1 MSDSL
6 FDYAEG
12 QRLKNE
18 GIKRAAN
25 NPVRPL
31 DHAKAFAR
39 EAALQRGEVT
49 ADDVYK
55 AFIARGMDYTSLGNA
70 AGAIFRGREWVF
82 TGKWLPSARP
92 SNHAH
97 MNRVWRLSEDQT
109 VSASG

>member
-31 DHAKAFAR
+31 DHAKLFAKW
-39 EAALQRGEVT
+39 AAVEHGE
-49 ADDVYK
+49 
-55 AFIARGMDYTSLGNA
+55 
-70 AGAIFRGREWVF
+70 
-82 TGKWLPSARP
+82 
-92 SNHAH
+92 
-97 MNRVWRLSEDQT
+97 
-109 VSASG
+109 